1 MDAKAGGNNAKRGMT
16 VKFIAAMV
24 CCVLCVAS
32 LAWAEPEWRASL
44 GVGEEYNDNIRE
56 ERNGEG
62 DFVTNVK
69 PSVGYRHEG
78 AQTLVEAGYTGTWKH
93 YAANTMDQEF
103 NHDARARALV
113 DAWRNFLF
121 FDVGDVYRMVNRD
134 TTRGDVIEEDST
146 LDQVQQNTFSFSS
159 YITPRFGDRGS
170 MKTGYAYSNIW
181 YEKDGEA
188 KNIHRGF
195 ADLIYELSPR
205 SALLSG
211 YSYTY
216 QISNSGDQNQHIA
229 YLGASYQYAQN
240 SRLFAKAG
248 PQYTRYGESGT
259 SSLSL
264 YWDAGWT
271 HDFGHV
277 LLDVTTGVK
286 SEDDP
291 DSGDTYDK
299 RFGTVRLSRPF
310 ERGVVS
316 VFTTVEDYEQDGGSD
331 TTVEDYGQE
340 GGSDTAR
347 RLYAGVNVSH
357 ELTSRLS
364 GALSVSRDLQDES
377 SENTTRWYGS
387 LAFKYALAEDL
398 AAEAWYRYKDVSNSE
413 GDDDYAVHRIGV
425 QLTKQF

>member
-1 MDAKAGGNNAKRGMT
+1 MKRILAIM
-16 VKFIAAMV
+16 
-24 CCVLCVAS
+24 LCGLGLTS

-44 GVGEEYNDNIRE
+44 GIGEEYNDNIRE
-56 ERNGEG
+56 ERHGEG
-62 DFVTNVK
+62 DFVSSAK
-69 PSVGYRHEG
+69 PSVGLRHEG

-93 YAANTMDQEF
+93 YAANTRDQEF
-103 NHDARARALV
+103 NHDARAHALI

-134 TTRGDVIEEDST
+134 STRGDVIEEDST

-159 YITPRFGDRGS
+159 YIAPRFGDRGS
-170 MKTGYAYSNIW
+170 MKTGYAYNNIW
-181 YEKDGEA
+181 YEKDGET

-195 ADLIYELSPR
+195 ADLVYELSLR

-216 QISNSGDQNQHIA
+216 QLSDSGDLNRHIA

-248 PQYTRYGESGT
+248 PQHTRYDSSGT
-259 SSLSL
+259 SSFELF
-264 YWDAGWT
+264 WDAGWT

-310 ERGVVS
+310 ERSVVS
-316 VFTTVEDYEQDGGSD
+316 VFTTLEDYEQEVDSD
-331 TTVEDYGQE
+331 
-340 GGSDTAR
+340 AIR
-347 RLYAGVNVSH
+347 RLYAGFNVSH

-364 GALSVSRDLQDES
+364 GALSFARDLRDES
-377 SENTTRWYGS
+377 SEDTTRWYGS
-387 LAFKYALAEDL
+387 LLFKYALAEDL
-398 AAEAWYRYKDVSNSE
+398 AAEAWYRYKEMSSSE
-413 GDDDYAVHRIGV
+413 DDDHEYTVQRIGV